1 MEKSENLRLSSLAN
15 KDYSSFSQ
23 SSVWLF
29 LIGLVL
35 VDSFWAVTNLY
46 RFMNSFLLIQ
56 MNRMETMYG

>member
-56 MNRMETMYG
+56 MNRKETMYG